1 MPIFHPFNLT
11 LSSQPAR
18 YFVNIEAMCRDWA
31 SRLRITKLYGL
42 RIKLRTGI
50 SRTFLGASCHQNK
63 NKQQNTQHNAN
74 DATPPHCRSL
84 LSRNRFLPER
94 SRVLQE
100 HHAKRHWQGAQCLPC
115 RTGETRPSLL
125 RSLPGQLHWSWTR
138 LLGELSHRLCGHR
151 CFLQPS
157 HL

>member
-1 MPIFHPFNLT
+1 MPIFQSFNLT

-31 SRLRITKLYGL
+31 SKLRITKLCGL

-50 SRTFLGASCHQNK
+50 SSAFLCASCHQNK
-63 NKQQNTQHNAN
+63 LQNTQNNAK

-115 RTGETRPSLL
+115 RTGETRPPVL
-125 RSLPGQLHWSWTR
+125 RSLPGQLHWRRTC
-138 LLGELSHRLCGHR
+138 LLGELSRWLCGHR
-151 CFLQPS
+151 RILQPS